1 MTDEYLQ
8 NLLPGDDCF
17 KTECEGKEEQQVG
30 SFGEKFLHLGSSGV
44 RYIFGIYARSR
55 SIRCKNKSF
64 YHLGFDEGG

>member
-17 KTECEGKEEQQVG
+17 KRECEGREEQQVG

-44 RYIFGIYARSR
+44 RYIFGINARS
-55 SIRCKNKSF
+55 
-64 YHLGFDEGG
+64 